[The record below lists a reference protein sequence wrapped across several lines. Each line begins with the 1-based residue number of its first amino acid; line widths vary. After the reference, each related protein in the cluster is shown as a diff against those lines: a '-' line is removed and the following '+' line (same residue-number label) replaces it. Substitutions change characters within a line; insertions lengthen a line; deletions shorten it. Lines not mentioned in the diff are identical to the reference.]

1 MGANFNVENG
11 KIASF
16 DKYVLL
22 FNFDAL
28 NEVFLQGFSYS
39 KKKIEKNKNLVGAWK
54 IKPKKS

>member
-39 KKKIEKNKNLVGAWK
+39 KKKIEKNKNIEYYWNGNNF
-54 IKPKKS
+54 